1 MVATNRPT
9 FVGQERPGGTR
20 FDDAPAIMKVGF
32 RSVLNDENP
41 SPTTMEFSE
50 MTRRWSSKPKEHR
63 AARVRDNQRRHRARV
78 RAQTAD
84 LERQLA
90 ETRQRLEDALER
102 NSVLVSELERLRSV
116 CTGKSCANQ
125 TTVATDAHPP
135 PIDAGTPV
143 SPVTS
148 DSSSLSSGE
157 PPSSPYLSPDEDRN
171 DGPTSTNARAHLPG
185 SAKLQ
190 RPLPPDSNIRFP
202 DEIDFTAAPSTG
214 SKSAPAAVARR
225 ACVGDMT
232 ACRTP
237 ATLNVLQ
244 SRDDVEMVQQ
254 QGDGSHFPPTAPT
267 ESTIPCAI
275 AFDMIKRQN
284 YNGQDLDAISALLAP
299 GFRRAIIQGDGC
311 RVDSTRVFSALDM
324 ISS

>member
-1 MVATNRPT
+1 
-9 FVGQERPGGTR
+9 
-20 FDDAPAIMKVGF
+20 
-32 RSVLNDENP
+32 
-41 SPTTMEFSE
+41 

-78 RAQTAD
+78 RAHTAD
-84 LERQLA
+84 LEQQLA

-102 NSVLVSELERLRSV
+102 NSILVSELERLRSV
-116 CTGKSCANQ
+116 CTGKSCADH
-125 TTVATDAHPP
+125 TTVAADAHPP
-135 PIDAGTPV
+135 PVDAGTQV
-143 SPVTS
+143 SLVTC
-148 DSSSLSSGE
+148 DSASLGSGE
-157 PPSSPYLSPDEDRN
+157 PPPLPYLSPYEERD
-171 DGPTSTNARAHLPG
+171 DGPTSTYARAHLPG

-190 RPLPPDSNIRFP
+190 RPLPSDSNIRSP
-202 DEIDFTAAPSTG
+202 DGIGLTAVPSTG

-237 ATLNVLQ
+237 ATLSVLQ
-244 SRDDVEMVQQ
+244 SRDDVDMAQQ
-254 QGDGSHFPPTAPT
+254 HGDGSHFPPTAPT

-284 YNGQDLDAISALLAP
+284 YNGQDLDAIGALLAP
-299 GFRRAIIQGDGC
+299 GFRRATIQGDGC